1 MSDIIIYIISQVYSE
16 VSRDPYKFAAEDQ
29 TKAMSGEINIHFP
42 ALKEWMESYI
52 KDVYTKVNQRT
63 YMRYA
68 YIYNIHGQN

>member
-1 MSDIIIYIISQVYSE
+1 
-16 VSRDPYKFAAEDQ
+16 
-29 TKAMSGEINIHFP
+29 MSGEINIHFP